1 MLSMQSKS
9 VPLRGRSTE
18 KGNLNQ
24 SHPSPASWE
33 EGGGGRREEERR
45 REEGGMRRKMV
56 QRYS

>member
-1 MLSMQSKS
+1 MFSMQSKS

-33 EGGGGRREEERR
+33 EGGGGRREEGGGRR
-45 REEGGMRRKMV
+45 REG
-56 QRYS
+56 